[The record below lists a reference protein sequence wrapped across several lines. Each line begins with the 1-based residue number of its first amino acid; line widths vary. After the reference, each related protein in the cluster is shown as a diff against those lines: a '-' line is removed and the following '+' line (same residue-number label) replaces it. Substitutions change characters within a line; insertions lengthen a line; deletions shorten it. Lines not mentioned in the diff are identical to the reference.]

1 MVLVGCR
8 LAPPAFGSSA
18 NLEALA
24 MDFNSK
30 SVVHGDESAD
40 DSHHSDR

>member
-1 MVLVGCR
+1 MWVYR
-8 LAPPAFGSSA
+8 LAPPVFGSSA

-30 SVVHGDESAD
+30 SVVHATHSESD
-40 DSHHSDR
+40 DSHHSER